1 MGVRF
6 LRPVYA
12 KVADLPENLQS
23 LPDAELRIRAASDI
37 VAWLIRNARYDT
49 DQEGYPSDTG
59 LLQLLV
65 EATVTQVI
73 FADDKYGGAET
84 PGDGAPAQ
92 LGSLKFDSDTSGRN
106 PNYGTG
112 IRQNMSPATW
122 YMLRNAGL
130 IHGRVNE

>member
-1 MGVRF
+1 MSVRY

-12 KVADLPENLQS
+12 KAADLPETIRD
-23 LPDAELRIRAASDI
+23 LPDAEQRIRAASDI
-37 VAWLIRNARYDT
+37 VAWLISNARYDT
-49 DQEGYPSDTG
+49 DDHGQPTDKGLQE
-59 LLQLLV
+59 LLK
-65 EATVTQVI
+65 EATVTQVV
-73 FADDKYGGAET
+73 FADDKYGGADT

-122 YMLRNAGL
+122 YMLRVAGL
-130 IHGRVNE
+130 IHGRVD

>member
-1 MGVRF
+1 MSARY

-12 KVADLPENLQS
+12 DKSNLPENLQS
-23 LPDAELRIRAASDI
+23 LPDADARIQAASDI
-37 VAWLIRNARYDT
+37 VAWLIKGARYNT
-49 DQEGYPSDTG
+49 DDDGHPTDENLRT
-59 LLQLLV
+59 LLK
-65 EATVTQVI
+65 EATVTQAV
-73 FADDKYGGAET
+73 FADDKYGGADT

-112 IRQNMSPATW
+112 IRQNMSPAAW

-130 IHGRVNE
+130 IHGQVK